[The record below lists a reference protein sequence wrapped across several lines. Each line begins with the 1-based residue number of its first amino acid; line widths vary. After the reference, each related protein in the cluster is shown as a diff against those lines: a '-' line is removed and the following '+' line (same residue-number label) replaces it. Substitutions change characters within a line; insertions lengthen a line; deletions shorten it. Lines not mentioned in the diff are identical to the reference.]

1 MTSSTI
7 FLLFL
12 SVLIAASLSF
22 YHYLFR
28 ANTQLKS
35 NWILALLRFF
45 SILCLLVLLINPTF
59 TRKTTELSKT
69 PLALL
74 IDNSSSIKELKSNR
88 TALNVL
94 DKILTNKEI
103 SEKFAVQKY
112 LFDKDFGLDKP
123 IDFEGKQSNIDLAAQ
138 NLKQLYKHNEL
149 PIILLSDGNQ
159 TIGNDYEYSF
169 QETARVFPIVLGDTT
184 SNFDLKISR
193 LNVNKY
199 AFLKN
204 KFPVEVFLQY
214 NGTKPCTATFS
225 IQKEKNKVFNQTVAF
240 SKTKKTVSLEILV
253 EADKIG
259 LQKYKAILSS
269 TYKEKNTYNNVK
281 NFAVEVL
288 DQQKEIALISDI
300 THPDLGAIKRAI
312 ESNEQRKVKIYKPK
326 EISDLKKID
335 LLILYQPTSAFKA
348 IIDAN
353 VKQQIN
359 TFIITGVSTDFNFV
373 NQIQNDL
380 QFKMTPQ
387 TENFTANYQS
397 GFQLFA
403 QEDIAFSQ
411 LPPLTH
417 RFGKIIAKN
426 QVETMIKSSVNGV
439 SFENPILTFS
449 ENNTNRSAY
458 LLGENIWK
466 WRLESYL
473 FKKSFEDFD
482 LFMNKIIHYLS
493 TNSSKKN
500 LLVTHEQFY
509 NSGETIAIE
518 AQYFNK
524 NYELNKEANLTIELK
539 NSRTNAIIKYNF
551 SSSNQGNI
559 VEFDGLEHGNY
570 SFTVKENTS
579 GASYSSSFEV
589 LDFDVEKQFTNPDVV
604 KLNALA
610 TKTNGQAF
618 YPNQIE
624 QLIKKLL
631 DPSVFLPTEKEI
643 IKKTPLIDWV
653 TLLIIL
659 AVSLATEWFYRKY
672 KGLL

>member
-22 YHYLFR
+22 YQYLFR

-225 IQKEKNKVFNQTVAF
+225 IQKEKNKVFNQTVVF

-312 ESNEQRKVKIYKPK
+312 ESNAQRKVKIYKPK
-326 EISDLKKID
+326 EISDLKNID

-411 LPPLTH
+411 LP
-417 RFGKIIAKN
+417 
-426 QVETMIKSSVNGV
+426 
-439 SFENPILTFS
+439 
-449 ENNTNRSAY
+449 
-458 LLGENIWK
+458 
-466 WRLESYL
+466 
-473 FKKSFEDFD
+473 
-482 LFMNKIIHYLS
+482 
-493 TNSSKKN
+493 
-500 LLVTHEQFY
+500 
-509 NSGETIAIE
+509 
-518 AQYFNK
+518 
-524 NYELNKEANLTIELK
+524 
-539 NSRTNAIIKYNF
+539 
-551 SSSNQGNI
+551 
-559 VEFDGLEHGNY
+559 
-570 SFTVKENTS
+570 
-579 GASYSSSFEV
+579 EV
-589 LDFDVEKQFTNPDVV
+589 
-604 KLNALA
+604 
-610 TKTNGQAF
+610 
-618 YPNQIE
+618 
-624 QLIKKLL
+624 
-631 DPSVFLPTEKEI
+631 
-643 IKKTPLIDWV
+643 
-653 TLLIIL
+653 IL
-659 AVSLATEWFYRKY
+659 AP
-672 KGLL
+672 